1 MIRVSFTHHLPCEPG
16 TYWDLV
22 LDREYGQALFVG
34 ALGFLRYDV
43 KEEHDMVR
51 HVTRVIDAE
60 PPASG
65 LVKFAAG
72 SLRYTEVAVLDRGE
86 SSYTFRT
93 LHPSSKVEG
102 RMLCTRSGGAPGSGR
117 TTRRT
122 DLEITVRTPFVGPS
136 VERAMAKE
144 LERSY
149 AVSEVFTGHWLGRK
163 RAPTYTP

>member
-22 LDREYGQALFVG
+22 LDREYGEALFLG
-34 ALGFLRYDV
+34 ALGFVRYEV
-43 KEEHDMVR
+43 KEQHDLVR
-51 HVTRVIDAE
+51 HVTRVVDAE
-60 PPASG
+60 PPTSG

-72 SLRYTEVAVLDRGE
+72 SLRDTEVAVVDRSA

-93 LHPSSKVEG
+93 LHPSSQVEG
-102 RMLCTRSGGAPGSGR
+102 QMLCTREGPGRSV
-117 TTRRT
+117 RRT
-122 DLEITVRTPFVGPS
+122 DLEITVKTPLVGPS

-149 AVSEVFTGHWLGRK
+149 AVSEIFTGHWLGRQRQK
-163 RAPTYTP
+163 RPA